1 MTLKFSLSTVPV
13 QVRSIGIL
21 EYKIIYGINS
31 TVGKTFNHIGTWNSQ
46 TEMHSIVTARGT
58 KNCIFS
64 FHHACLVC
72 LATVRRSDH
81 R

>member
-31 TVGKTFNHIGTWNSQ
+31 TVGKTFNHIGT
-46 TEMHSIVTARGT
+46 
-58 KNCIFS
+58 
-64 FHHACLVC
+64 
-72 LATVRRSDH
+72 
-81 R
+81 